1 MDEKRTSQTNLKLK
15 STDRTY
21 ENTLGN
27 IQNLKDEIDK
37 ARKRV
42 SKLKIYNEQLH
53 NDQIN
58 LSNNVDSLVEKIVEK
73 QRSND

>member
-1 MDEKRTSQTNLKLK
+1 MDEKRTSQTNLKLR

>member
-1 MDEKRTSQTNLKLK
+1 MDEKRTSQTNLKLR

-53 NDQIN
+53 NDQVN
-58 LSNNVDSLVEKIVEK
+58 LSKNVDSLV
-73 QRSND
+73 

>member
-1 MDEKRTSQTNLKLK
+1 VDEKRTSQTNLKLR